1 MPCAVTS
8 TRSTSPAKGAWL
20 NKDGENVVVSIDNQ
34 ERGRVPLH
42 TIGGITGFGR
52 VLISPPLLGACCEA
66 GITIN
71 HMTEEGRFLARVEGP
86 VSGNVLLRRTQY
98 RWADDAA
105 RRDADHQ
112 VDRRRQNPEPA
123 RRAHPRHAR
132 SRRTRP
138 PTLKLPPSPPPPIA
152 SPTSCG
158 APKSRSTAISC
169 AAPRARP
176 ASSISRCS
184 TRLVRGDKPCFA
196 FKGRS
201 RRPPLDATNALLSFV
216 YALLTSDVRGAL
228 EEVGLDPA
236 VGYLHVD
243 RPGRPS
249 LALDLMEE
257 FRPFFA
263 DRLALSL
270 INRRQLSHKDFKTL
284 DNGATLLTDEG
295 RKTVLVAYQERKRD
309 EILHPFLDE
318 KVTVGLLWFIQAQ
331 LLARAPARRPR
342 RLSAFIWK

>member
-1 MPCAVTS
+1 MRRHLNTLYVTS
-8 TRSTSPAKGAWL
+8 QGAWL

-52 VLISPPLLGACCEA
+52 VLISPPLLGACCVA

-98 RWADDAA
+98 RWADEPV
-105 RRDADHQ
+105 RRDGIIKSIVAGKILNQRAVLTRAMRDHGATTDDAENAALAAAADRLANI
-112 VDRRRQNPEPA
+112 VRRIEKPLDGDQLR
-123 RRAHPRHAR
+123 
-132 SRRTRP
+132 
-138 PTLKLPPSPPPPIA
+138 
-152 SPTSCG
+152 G
-158 APKSRSTAISC
+158 AEGEAGLVYFSVFNS
-169 AAPRARP
+169 
-176 ASSISRCS
+176 
-184 TRLVRGDKPCFA
+184 LVRGDKPCFA
-196 FKGRS
+196 FNGRS

-270 INRRQLSHKDFKTL
+270 INRRQLLQRDFKTL

-309 EILHPFLDE
+309 EIQHPFLNE

-331 LLARAPARRPR
+331 LLARHLRGDLDAYPP
-342 RLSAFIWK
+342 FISK